1 MAPEVL
7 TMRNKQAR
15 IPNIASI
22 HTYSGSP
29 VHKILEPRFDGT
41 VTRLVVTG
49 EENIQDRMEAEAPM
63 TDINYMLHRLSLG
76 DQSVLCSRRPM
87 YGDFTGLPS
96 DPIEALNLVHQ
107 SEYAFSLL
115 SAEDK
120 RKYNNDWKQ
129 WFADLLS
136 QKNVSRETLP
146 LDPKPE
152 FSKEGV
158 EAGVTESSSSVG

>member
-1 MAPEVL
+1 
-7 TMRNKQAR
+7 MRNKQAR

-49 EENIQDRMEAEAPM
+49 EENIQDRMEAEAPL

-76 DQSVLCSRRPM
+76 DQSVLSSRRPM

-136 QKNVSRETLP
+136 GRNVSCET
-146 LDPKPE
+146 
-152 FSKEGV
+152 F
-158 EAGVTESSSSVG
+158 SSVDPQSVLEKKGADAGGSESDASVG

>member
-1 MAPEVL
+1 
-7 TMRNKQAR
+7 MRDKQAR
-15 IPNIASI
+15 IPNISSI

-76 DQSVLCSRRPM
+76 DQSVLSSRRPM

-107 SEYAFSLL
+107 SEHAFSLL

-136 QKNVSRETLP
+136 QKNVSRETFP
-146 LDPKPE
+146 SVESQHVFEKKGADAGA
-152 FSKEGV
+152 SEGS
-158 EAGVTESSSSVG
+158 ASVG

>member
-1 MAPEVL
+1 
-7 TMRNKQAR
+7 MRNKAAR

-41 VTRLVVTG
+41 VTKLVVTG
-49 EENIQDRMEAEAPM
+49 EENIQDRIEAEAPY

-76 DQSVLCSRRPM
+76 DRSVLSSRRPM

-107 SEYAFSLL
+107 SEFAFARL
-115 SAEDK
+115 SADDK
-120 RKYNNDWKQ
+120 QKYNNDWKQ
-129 WFADLLS
+129 WFAELIS
-136 QKNVSRETLP
+136 GKNVSSETIQY
-146 LDPKPE
+146 
-152 FSKEGV
+152 
-158 EAGVTESSSSVG
+158 EAKGGDEHVSEDTGSAG

>member
-1 MAPEVL
+1 
-7 TMRNKQAR
+7 MRNKLVC

-29 VHKILEPRFDGT
+29 IHKILEPRFDGE

-49 EENIQDRMEAEAPM
+49 EENIQDRMEAEAPT

-76 DQSVLCSRRPM
+76 DQSVLSSRRPM

-107 SEYAFSLL
+107 SEFAFAQLD
-115 SAEDK
+115 AEEK

-136 QKNVSRETLP
+136 HKNVSLETLP
-146 LDPKPE
+146 LDPKPAVE
-152 FSKEGV
+152 KEEG
-158 EAGVTESSSSVG
+158 EAGATESAASVG

>member
-1 MAPEVL
+1 
-7 TMRNKQAR
+7 MRNKQAR
-15 IPNIASI
+15 IPNIGSI
-22 HTYSGSP
+22 YTYAGSP
-29 VHKILEPRFDGT
+29 IHEILEPRFDGT

-49 EENIQDRMEAEAPM
+49 EENIQERMEAEAPM

-76 DQSVLCSRRPM
+76 DQSVISPRRPM

-107 SEYAFSLL
+107 SENAFSLL
-115 SAEDK
+115 SADEK

-136 QKNVSRETLP
+136 NRNVSSETIQSEE
-146 LDPKPE
+146 KRGE
-152 FSKEGV
+152 AHVSEGI
-158 EAGVTESSSSVG
+158 GSSG

>member
-1 MAPEVL
+1 
-7 TMRNKQAR
+7 MRNKHAG

-29 VHKILEPRFDGT
+29 VHQILEPRFDGT

-76 DQSVLCSRRPM
+76 DQSVLSSRRPM

-115 SAEDK
+115 PAEDK
-120 RKYNNDWKQ
+120 RKFNNDWKQ

-136 QKNVSRETLP
+136 HKNVSLETFP
-146 LDPKPE
+146 
-152 FSKEGV
+152 SV
-158 EAGVTESSSSVG
+158 ENPVVVDKGGDADASESPASDG

>member
-1 MAPEVL
+1 MAAEVNL
-7 TMRNKQAR
+7 MRNKHAR
-15 IPNIASI
+15 IPNIDSI

-29 VHKILEPRFDGT
+29 VHKILEPRFDGN

-76 DQSVLCSRRPM
+76 DQSVLSSRRPM

-107 SEYAFSLL
+107 SEYAFSQL

-120 RKYNNDWKQ
+120 RNYNNDWKQ

-136 QKNVSRETLP
+136 HKNVSSDTLP
-146 LDPKPE
+146 
-152 FSKEGV
+152 SVEGKGAD
-158 EAGVTESSSSVG
+158 AGATEGSASAG

>member
-1 MAPEVL
+1 
-7 TMRNKQAR
+7 MRNKDAC
-15 IPNIASI
+15 IPNIGSI
-22 HTYSGSP
+22 HTYAGSP
-29 VHKILEPRFDGT
+29 LHEILEPRFDGN
-41 VTRLVVTG
+41 VTRLIVTG
-49 EENIQDRMEAEAPM
+49 EENIQERMEAEAPM

-76 DQSVLCSRRPM
+76 DQSVLSSRRPM

-115 SAEDK
+115 STQEK

-136 QKNVSRETLP
+136 NKPVSFETIQ
-146 LDPKPE
+146 DFEKKGDASDAAE
-152 FSKEGV
+152 D
-158 EAGVTESSSSVG
+158 AASVN